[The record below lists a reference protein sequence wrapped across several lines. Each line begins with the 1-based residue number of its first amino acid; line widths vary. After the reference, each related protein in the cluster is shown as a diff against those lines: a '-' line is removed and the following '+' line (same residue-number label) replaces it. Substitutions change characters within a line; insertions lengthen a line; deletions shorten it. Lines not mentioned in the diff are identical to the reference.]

1 MVADKARELLIS
13 KQANGFIRSLPANQR
28 QKIKQAVERI
38 LDGDFV
44 GLDIKKLQPH
54 PHDFRLRVGNV
65 RVLFTSEP
73 ERLFLF
79 KAGFRGDVYK

>member
-1 MVADKARELLIS
+1 MVADKARELAIS
-13 KQANGFIRSLPANQR
+13 KQANGFILSLPANQR
-28 QKIKQAVERI
+28 QKIKQAVER
-38 LDGDFV
+38 LLAGDFE

-54 PHDFRLRVGNV
+54 PHDFRLRVGGV

-73 ERLFLF
+73 VRLFIF